1 MNNTYSVYLHIFPN
15 GKVYVGITKFKPE
28 YRWNN
33 GNGYKRQ
40 LYVYKAILK
49 YGWVNIKHEIL
60 EANLSESEAK
70 NKEKFYIKAY
80 KSNDKRY
87 GYNLTSG
94 GDGTCN
100 IQITEER
107 RIKIIESNKNRI
119 ITAETREKIR
129 QFNLGRHASVETKL
143 KMSEQRKGSN
153 NSFYGK
159 HHSNE
164 TKRKISTANGGFNN
178 KRSIH
183 IAKYDLNG
191 NLIDVYGSL
200 RKADENGY
208 NRHTCRNK
216 INNTDFLE
224 FGGFLWK
231 ILD

>member
-40 LYVYKAILK
+40 PYVYKAILK

-94 GDGTCN
+94 GELPSTGVKRVVSIET
-100 IQITEER
+100 
-107 RIKIIESNKNRI
+107 RIKISNSQKGRKRSKESIEK
-119 ITAETREKIR
+119 
-129 QFNLGRHASVETKL
+129 SVNG
-143 KMSEQRKGSN
+143 RKG
-153 NSFYGK
+153 YK
-159 HHSNE
+159 HNDV
-164 TKRKISTANGGFNN
+164 TKRKIADATKIPILQFSLNDEFICEYESILSASQNTNVAKQNICKCCKGNRQTAGGY
-178 KRSIH
+178 KW
-183 IAKYDLNG
+183 KYK
-191 NLIDVYGSL
+191 IYGSAH
-200 RKADENGY
+200 KKEV
-208 NRHTCRNK
+208 
-216 INNTDFLE
+216 
-224 FGGFLWK
+224 
-231 ILD
+231 